1 MEWRFWPCKDIL
13 EVVKKT
19 KIGLDFDGVV
29 AYNPFR
35 IIRAPIKWLKREV
48 LGIRKLTFFVPKNNL
63 ERLMWTLVHESSL
76 FPGDG
81 ISLLKSLMKR
91 DDLEFHLITAR
102 FGFLEKNLRDWLKRN
117 GLENKFA
124 SININHQSEQPHLYK
139 QRVVESLKLDYFVED
154 NLDIVDHLVKTTKTQ
169 VFWICNIIDMRHKFQ
184 KKFMS
189 LRAALVAMDL

>member
-1 MEWRFWPCKDIL
+1 MARKI
-13 EVVKKT
+13 

-48 LGIRKLTFFVPKNNL
+48 LGIRKLTFFVPKNDL
-63 ERLMWTLVHESSL
+63 ERLMWTLIHESSL

-81 ISLLKSLMKR
+81 ISLLKTLMKR

-102 FGFLEKNLRDWLKRN
+102 FGFLEKNLMGWLKRN

-124 SININHQSEQPHLYK
+124 SINVNHLSEQPHLYK
-139 QRVVESLKLDYFVED
+139 QRVVEGLKLDFFVED
-154 NLDIVDHLVKTTKTQ
+154 NLDIVEHLSKSTGTKI
-169 VFWICNIIDMRHKFQ
+169 FWICNIIDMRHKFPN
-184 KKFMS
+184 KFTS
-189 LRAALVAMDL
+189 LRGALQAMDL